1 MSEEK
6 ASRLIDELEA
16 KLGRSLFE
24 NRKKGKPTSVGL
36 KLFRQW
42 SPSISQLKLL
52 SSDTEVSADTLHFAF
67 PFTTGAVV
75 FSSLTTLFAERYPK
89 VKFDIQLATVQVCP
103 FGITPICEWSTI
115 LTATKTSESIFL
127 PMP

>member
-1 MSEEK
+1 MRDLIQAQEVFCEAVRQKSFYQGARSSHMSEEK
-6 ASRLIDELEA
+6 AFRLIDELEA

-52 SSDTEVSADTLHFAF
+52 SSDTEVSEPWFF
-67 PFTTGAVV
+67 
-75 FSSLTTLFAERYPK
+75 RR
-89 VKFDIQLATVQVCP
+89 
-103 FGITPICEWSTI
+103 
-115 LTATKTSESIFL
+115 
-127 PMP
+127 

>member
-1 MSEEK
+1 MRDLIQAQEIFCEAVRLKSFYQGARSSHMSEEK

-52 SSDTEVSADTLHFAF
+52 SSDTEVSADTLALRLSVYHRCRGFFAADHLVCR
-67 PFTTGAVV
+67 AV
-75 FSSLTTLFAERYPK
+75 
-89 VKFDIQLATVQVCP
+89 
-103 FGITPICEWSTI
+103 
-115 LTATKTSESIFL
+115 SES
-127 PMP
+127 

>member
-1 MSEEK
+1 MRDLIQAQEIFCEAVRLKSFYQGARSSHMSEEK

-24 NRKKGKPTSVGL
+24 NRKKETDFSGVEVCFG
-36 KLFRQW
+36 QW

-67 PFTTGAVV
+67 PFTTGAWC
-75 FSSLTTLFAERYPK
+75 FRR
-89 VKFDIQLATVQVCP
+89 
-103 FGITPICEWSTI
+103 
-115 LTATKTSESIFL
+115 
-127 PMP
+127 